1 MDPKEVYM
9 SKPWLKYYP
18 EGVPHEI
25 DVPETTVPDIFDKM
39 ADKYSRKVAL
49 IFYGKRSITAS

>member
-49 IFYGKRSITAS
+49 IFYGKKIH